1 MVGGRQTRQTLRR
14 RRGLFV
20 ALLLVIL
27 PCQLVFPPEISRE
40 DSLAPAIRRSLGS
53 NPDVP
58 YSVRRLTSH
67 SVLYVQA
74 VQSFLEH
81 RYQPTSSSPSSLAR
95 LESHKPPRV
104 APILQTGVRSRSFT
118 DSAPKFF
125 AILSLPPY
133 RKVKPFSFPSILL
146 DGDSLPLRRSSTGNL
161 SYGAEQPKSFA
172 IRPMLKAIEV
182 ICSSIWTWLRCS
194 FEPVRHTLYLQRPK
208 SLEENLIRQG
218 MSFGDWVVS
227 LENSGGFTGFLPPC
241 STSLYLSCGKNLA
254 EVLPGSVLFRSSSSF
269 KEKLLPPF
277 SLSIERG
284 VSSIMLPSVCF
295 SSLIGLLSCVAVST
309 GPEDAIEITSV
320 FLVDE
325 VWTSTSHYVT
335 ILQLS
340 DFVVKATLTHSSTV
354 SNSLLSSIEDL
365 SYLAMK
371 KRSEDHFQY
380 NRFYRFLGRD
390 IERDTIK
397 DKG

>member
-1 MVGGRQTRQTLRR
+1 MCWLSSRVIWMVGGRQTRQTLRR

-81 RYQPTSSSPSSLAR
+81 RYQPTSPSPSSLAR

-254 EVLPGSVLFRSSSSF
+254 RGFTGS
-269 KEKLLPPF
+269 EKLLPPF

-284 VSSIMLPSVCF
+284 VSSIMLLPPRF

-354 SNSLLSSIEDL
+354 SNSLSSSIEDL
-365 SYLAMK
+365 SYLVYLCVVCYGYGQ
-371 KRSEDHFQY
+371 RGWIIPSIYCSDEV
-380 NRFYRFLGRD
+380 
-390 IERDTIK
+390 
-397 DKG
+397 